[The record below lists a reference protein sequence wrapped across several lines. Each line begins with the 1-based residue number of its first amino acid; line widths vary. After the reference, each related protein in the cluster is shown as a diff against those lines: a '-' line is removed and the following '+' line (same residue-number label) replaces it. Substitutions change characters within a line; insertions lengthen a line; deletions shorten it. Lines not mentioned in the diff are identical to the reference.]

1 MKLKAMRI
9 YLANMLVFFLILPI
23 SSRAN
28 QRANVEL
35 QTYAETVT
43 GVATEMVRVPAG
55 KFLMGSPDSE
65 EDRDTDEVQH
75 QVSVSSFYM
84 GKYEVT
90 QTQWRAVARLPKVK
104 IDLNPDP
111 SYSKGDNLPVER
123 VGSEEAIEFCDRLSK
138 ASGKTYRL
146 PTEAEWEYACRAMT
160 TGPQAGNLDS
170 VAWYKNNSLHKT
182 HPVGTKQPNG
192 FGLYDMIGNV
202 SEWCMDW
209 HSRLLWG
216 ESKCGPKRT
225 GYQFRIPGDSRRQ
238 LSRPRGIRARGE
250 PPRARTRSPRR
261 PLRLPPREDL
271 ITD

>member
-1 MKLKAMRI
+1 MQLKAMRI
-9 YLANMLVFFLILPI
+9 YLANIVVLFLILPI
-23 SSRAN
+23 SSWAN

-43 GVATEMVRVPAG
+43 GVAMEMIRVPAG

-90 QTQWRAVARLPKVK
+90 QAQWRAVARLPKVK

-170 VAWYKNNSLHKT
+170 VAWYRNNSLHKT

-209 HSRLLWG
+209 HSRVYYGHSPSVDPKGPVTSSGYRVIRGGSYRDLG
-216 ESKCGPKRT
+216 EYVRAA
-225 GYQFRIPGDSRRQ
+225 SRRGQ
-238 LSRPRGIRARGE
+238 GPEVRDDRYGFRL
-250 PPRARTRSPRR
+250 ARTYN
-261 PLRLPPREDL
+261 
-271 ITD
+271 